1 MSEKRKNKRIGLDGE
16 LVVKRLDDNGGS
28 SSTKAKV
35 SVKDV
40 SKTGMGFTCDYP
52 LAMGSVYEMNLTL
65 WTKETIHCFVQI
77 IRMVEQEG
85 NYMYGGIF
93 IGMSE
98 EDASRISIYITFD
111 DAGLHE

>member
-1 MSEKRKNKRIGLDGE
+1 MSEKRKNKRIDLGGE
-16 LVVKRLDDNGGS
+16 LVVKRLDNNGGS

-35 SVKDV
+35 TVKDV
-40 SKTGMGFTCDYP
+40 SKTGIGFTCDYP
-52 LAMGSVYEMNLTL
+52 LAMGSVYEMNLTI

-77 IRMVEQEG
+77 VRMVERDG
-85 NYMYGGIF
+85 VYTYGGIF

-111 DAGLHE
+111 DAGLHD